1 MSTQV
6 IARRT
11 GLFFIGLD
19 VKSNPVFVRA
29 DTGFFMD
36 KPQLENGYLKISN
49 EVWEALGRYRISGE
63 EWLVLNCVIRK
74 TYGFNKKSDYIS
86 LSQFQG
92 YTGLKRPNVIRSLKK
107 LVAKKLLGS
116 SQKATRDM
124 HLYWFNKL
132 FKEWV
137 PSIKKDTTPKG
148 SINKDNKV
156 VAKKIIGVVAKKIHT
171 KDNIT
176 KDIITKDNTTNV
188 VKQSFGKEEINEVS
202 AYFLEQMKIPT
213 EDCTKQQSRRYWYHL
228 LRESKTGVSGVKWL
242 IDQAAAD
249 EFLRNNITS
258 SKDLYYKRIK
268 IISRKR
274 GSGPKIAVFGGGNSE

>member
-1 MSTQV
+1 M
-6 IARRT
+6 
-11 GLFFIGLD
+11 GLFFM
-19 VKSNPVFVRA
+19 K
-29 DTGFFMD
+29 T
-36 KPQLENGYLKISN
+36 PQLENGYLKLSN

-86 LSQFQG
+86 LSQFQE

-116 SQKATRDM
+116 SQKDTRDM

-148 SINKDNKV
+148 SIKKDNKV

-171 KDNIT
+171 KDNNT

-188 VKQSFGKEEINEVS
+188 VKQSFGKEDINEVS
-202 AYFLEQMKIPT
+202 SYFLQAMRLPT
-213 EDCTKQQSRRYWYHL
+213 EDCSRDQSRRYWYHL
-228 LRESKTGVSGVKWL
+228 LRESRTGVSGVKWL
-242 IDQAAAD
+242 IDLAKTDDILAP
-249 EFLRNNITS
+249 NITS

-268 IISRKR
+268 LISRKR
-274 GSGPKIAVFGGGNSE
+274 GGRPKIAVFGGGNSE